1 MKIKENNWLETCKED
16 NDFVIRKCH
25 ESLPLDWVKYNS
37 GHFGLGVR
45 VLKEKKLSVGI
56 NHKFIK
62 SDLIDIGSG
71 YDYLTFCCVNPSYMN
86 IFNQLCLELIDFCGN
101 NKHEKNIGKLIVSR
115 AKAWEMLFNKGAQG
129 LGKKNTKGL
138 FAELEALEHYWLE
151 NGFELKDW
159 IGPEGGE
166 VDFSNESISV
176 EVKVRSAS
184 YTVHISSLQQ
194 LQICNNTIMFSLL
207 INNSPNGESLDSKVE
222 RLYQLLDDSQK
233 EIFINKIIST
243 GFLKNHNYSE
253 PLISLDEEFHLIDNR
268 FPHIEPGQIES
279 IVSAKYE
286 VDLSFAET
294 SKITEEEF
302 NAHLRN

>member
-1 MKIKENNWLETCKED
+1 
-16 NDFVIRKCH
+16 
-25 ESLPLDWVKYNS
+25 
-37 GHFGLGVR
+37 
-45 VLKEKKLSVGI
+45 
-56 NHKFIK
+56 
-62 SDLIDIGSG
+62 
-71 YDYLTFCCVNPSYMN
+71 
-86 IFNQLCLELIDFCGN
+86 
-101 NKHEKNIGKLIVSR
+101 
-115 AKAWEMLFNKGAQG
+115 
-129 LGKKNTKGL
+129 
-138 FAELEALEHYWLE
+138 
-151 NGFELKDW
+151 
-159 IGPEGGE
+159 
-166 VDFSNESISV
+166 
-176 EVKVRSAS
+176 
-184 YTVHISSLQQ
+184 
-194 LQICNNTIMFSLL
+194 MFSLL